1 MKATAYRYDA
11 KQREDRDFNRTGRE
25 KNINAVRFYARS
37 LEYAEKYKT
46 IYDERGYEIYDCELE
61 TIEVNANLFDM
72 ERGYDSLNTFTKWLD
87 DKVGV
92 ARRGYEDLLNRAT
105 TKRDKE
111 MWAKEIANLDEYK
124 EGRISHLKAQSFQGL
139 SDYEYQTLLIAE
151 LTAKGYEGYYTEKEI
166 ALF

>member
-92 ARRGYEDLLNRAT
+92 ARRGYEDL
-105 TKRDKE
+105 
-111 MWAKEIANLDEYK
+111 
-124 EGRISHLKAQSFQGL
+124 
-139 SDYEYQTLLIAE
+139 
-151 LTAKGYEGYYTEKEI
+151 
-166 ALF
+166 